1 MAWGA
6 YRAKAESEAANHY
19 WASWSVRKKLLAS
32 LIPSILLILVVAGYV
47 TNWFS
52 TRYLN
57 QALQRTAQV
66 QNLAQAREVE
76 ALLEYY
82 RLSLLN
88 LTKQTPDREHL
99 QHAIE
104 RWGVH
109 HPGAVKELAFVGVN
123 TADSVLLVQSDNGIV
138 EIRHDQYAAIKGSPI
153 SQAQRIRGLKAGA
166 MPFSDMTEAVYP
178 QASLPNQMEPQT
190 FVVFRLVTPVMDALG
205 TLRGYLSLG
214 IDARSL
220 RNILS
225 LYNSPKS
232 PLYAF
237 ARTSETRFS
246 YFFDDQGWILFQSEN
261 YEEGERELAVE
272 VARLGMTGDY
282 GLPDYDKAFRP
293 LPKHESYWRMIVDV
307 QSGRGG
313 VNDVDLPSESVDLLS
328 PNHFLVYAPVRFME
342 NPDKGPTIIGGIAYV
357 DRSRLTD
364 AAEFRHLDVMLII
377 TISGMGL
384 VALVIFFVSRV
395 ITSPLHRLAAEI
407 RIMFEEKTLRP
418 IRLDSRDMESDLLAR
433 ALNRMIM
440 SIQDK
445 QEQIRKR
452 DEQIHLVQQREKVS
466 FDNEI
471 PASLGWRL
479 VGEIPDLIGQSQPM
493 ATLQSLIR
501 KAASTEADVLVVG
514 ETGTGKELTAEA
526 IHKFSSRAS
535 KPFISINCGGLDENL
550 LMDTL
555 FGHVKG
561 AFTEARTDRKGAFL
575 ASDGGTLF
583 LDEIGTATPKVQ
595 KALLRALSVRR
606 TRPLG
611 SDQEIDFN
619 VRVIAATNVDLM
631 ELVQR
636 GEFRDDLYYRLKV
649 IFIQTPP
656 LRQRKEDIPILAN
669 HFLKELAASSGRPE
683 VGLTRGAL
691 EKLMNHHWPGNVREL
706 KNCIT
711 RGLAFADGDVLY
723 AEDLIFDDATGL
735 GHGGEAGQEPRSY
748 VIPVQ
753 EGGSGSTAMPASS
766 PQSEAPAGPKPLYGG
781 GSGNGVAAGASFSGA
796 GQDAEEVPPPPPTLA
811 PRLAGAE
818 EGTADKALGQH
829 GGHRQQIALRL
840 ARERGSFSRLDYQ
853 QAVGAEI
860 SQRTAQYDLQTLVQN
875 GRLRKTGKGPSTL
888 YLLVER

>member
-6 YRAKAESEAANHY
+6 YRAKAESNAANTY
-19 WASWSVRKKLLAS
+19 LASWSVRKKLLAS
-32 LIPSILLILVVAGYV
+32 LIPSILFILVVAGYV

-66 QNLAQAREVE
+66 QNLAQAREME
-76 ALLEYY
+76 GLLDYY

-88 LTKQTPDREHL
+88 LTKLPPDREHL
-99 QHAIE
+99 QSAIE
-104 RWGVH
+104 RWNVH
-109 HPGAVKELAFVGVN
+109 HPGAVKELAFCSVN
-123 TADSVLLVQSDNGIV
+123 TAESVLLIQSDSGIV
-138 EIRHDQYAAIKGSPI
+138 EIRHDQYASIKGSPI
-153 SQAQRIRGLKAGA
+153 SQAQRLRGLKPGA
-166 MPFSDMTEAVYP
+166 VPFSDMTEVVYP
-178 QASLPNQMEPQT
+178 QAVISNLPEPQT
-190 FVVFRLVTPVMDALG
+190 YVVFRLVTPLADAQG
-205 TLRGYLSLG
+205 ALRGYLSLG
-214 IDARSL
+214 IDAHAL

-261 YEEGERELAVE
+261 YEEPERSLGVE
-272 VARLGMTGDY
+272 TARLGMTGDY

-293 LPKHESYWRMIVDV
+293 LPKHESYWRMIVDI

-313 VNDVDLPSESVDLLS
+313 VNDIDMPSESADLLS
-328 PNHFLVYAPVRFME
+328 PNHFLVYAPVHFME

-384 VALVIFFVSRV
+384 VTLVILFISRV
-395 ITSPLHRLAAEI
+395 ITSPMHRLAAEM
-407 RIMFEEKTLRP
+407 RNMFEDKTLRP
-418 IRLDSRDMESDLLAR
+418 IRLDSKDMESGLLTR
-433 ALNRMIM
+433 AINRLIN
-440 SIQDK
+440 SIEDK

-466 FDNEI
+466 FDSEI

-501 KAASTEADVLVVG
+501 KAAGTEADVLVVG

-526 IHKFSSRAS
+526 IHKFSSRS
-535 KPFISINCGGLDENL
+535 EKPFISINCGGLDENL

-561 AFTEARTDRKGAFL
+561 AFTEAKIDRKGAFL

-583 LDEIGTATPKVQ
+583 LDEIGTATLTVQ

-606 TRPLG
+606 IRPLG
-611 SDQEIDFN
+611 SDQEIEFN
-619 VRVIAATNVDLM
+619 VRVIAATNEDLM
-631 ELVQR
+631 EMVQR

-656 LRQRKEDIPILAN
+656 LRQRKEDIPVLAN
-669 HFLKELAASSGRPE
+669 HFLKELAVTSGRPE
-683 VGLTRGAL
+683 VGLSRGAL
-691 EKLMNHHWPGNVREL
+691 EKLSGYHWPGNVREL
-706 KNCIT
+706 KNCLT
-711 RGLAFADGDVLY
+711 RALAFADGDVLY
-723 AEDLIFDDATGL
+723 AEDLVFDDATSFGQDE
-735 GHGGEAGQEPRSY
+735 GGTEPRGY
-748 VIPVQ
+748 RIPVQ
-753 EGGSGSTAMPASS
+753 EI
-766 PQSEAPAGPKPLYGG
+766 
-781 GSGNGVAAGASFSGA
+781 AAA
-796 GQDAEEVPPPPPTLA
+796 PPPPPTASAAVMDQEEEVTPQPVLA
-811 PRLAGAE
+811 QRIEAVEPHSVDHSVGQPGGSRL
-818 EGTADKALGQH
+818 
-829 GGHRQQIALRL
+829 QIALRM
-840 ARERGSFSRLDYQ
+840 ARERGSFSRQDYQ
-853 QAVGAEI
+853 QAIGSGI
-860 SQRTAQYDLQTLVQN
+860 SQRTAQYDLQTLVKS
-875 GRLRKTGKGPSTL
+875 GLLRKSGKGPSTL
-888 YLLVER
+888 YLLSDA